1 MSCPSI
7 INLTLCFKDVILLE
21 RNNEL
26 NGILAGLFFLKVASS
41 HKLPI
46 GWSKHIVYMSSSSVK
61 TNRRVGHTITQ
72 SKVSHC

>member
-26 NGILAGLFFLKVASS
+26 NGILDLQAFFFLKLQVAISYLLVEAS
-41 HKLPI
+41 I
-46 GWSKHIVYMSSSSVK
+46 
-61 TNRRVGHTITQ
+61 
-72 SKVSHC
+72 